1 MNCPIKSQSEGLTF
15 HKTWNVVK
23 EKPSRSGQ
31 SNLFSFYI
39 PLIRSCFSLVLLG
52 FFYSFLPKFVLALVQ
67 SSPTA
72 NDDHCW
78 RFCCCHTKLVHSE
91 HFQNFRY
98 YFFFLYFEI
107 LKQSL
112 LIKNEQKWYL
122 NNTSNSKTWQY
133 TCMHRWRFVQRCVAI
148 FFSSHFSQFLIF

>member
-1 MNCPIKSQSEGLTF
+1 MEIKTAKIEEYLYRYRYLISIFQKMNSMNCPVKSQSQGLTF

-39 PLIRSCFSLVLLG
+39 PLIRSCFFLLLLV
-52 FFYSFLPKFVLALVQ
+52 FFYSFLSRFVFALVQ

-72 NDDHCW
+72 NDDLCW

-91 HFQNFRY
+91 RLRNFRY
-98 YFFFLYFEI
+98 YFFCNL
-107 LKQSL
+107 
-112 LIKNEQKWYL
+112 
-122 NNTSNSKTWQY
+122 
-133 TCMHRWRFVQRCVAI
+133 RF
-148 FFSSHFSQFLIF
+148 